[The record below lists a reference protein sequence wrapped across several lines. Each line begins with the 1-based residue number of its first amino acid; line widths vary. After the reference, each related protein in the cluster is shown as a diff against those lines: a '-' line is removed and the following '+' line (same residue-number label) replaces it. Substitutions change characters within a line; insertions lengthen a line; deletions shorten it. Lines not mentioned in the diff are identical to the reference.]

1 MEDNGG
7 LLDTD
12 EVNMTINDNGIT
24 GFPDDAV
31 TFTSITDEDMGIDI
45 DGGNLTS
52 LNTIDPD
59 TIPDTNNTPEG
70 LIYGLIDIEINVT
83 NPGDTSIVT
92 IYLSEP
98 APAGYK
104 WYKYSST
111 IGWVDFSRDVISGG
125 LGDGAEFNGTRTEV
139 TLYITDNGDYD
150 DDPTDGI
157 IKDPSGLG
165 IAPTTPEP
173 TPPPSPPSG
182 SSGGGGGGGCF
193 VATAAYGSVMEP
205 SVKVLREFRD
215 RFLLTN
221 SAGSAFVVLY
231 YAYSPP
237 MANFIAG
244 KDTVRLV
251 VRWSL
256 LPLVGVSCIAI
267 NLGPIPALILFLLLD
282 SGLIALAGA
291 KRKLIK

>member
-1 MEDNGG
+1 
-7 LLDTD
+7 
-12 EVNMTINDNGIT
+12 MTINDNGIT

-59 TIPDTNNTPEG
+59 TIADTNNKPEG

-125 LGDGAEFNGTRTEV
+125 LGDGAEFNSTRTEV

-256 LPLVGVSCIAI
+256 LPLVGVSWVAL
-267 NLGPIPALILFLLLD
+267 NLGPIPALILLLLLG